1 MSLMSVSFL
10 ELYFLKCLFVLKN
23 VFTYD
28 LKICLGRYD
37 RIFLKQNYVEGLIKK
52 IFIGTEVFFSNFNF
66 SFLLILTFKSIGNQ
80 KHRNATF
87 SW

>member
-52 IFIGTEVFFSNFNF
+52 SLLEQRFF
-66 SFLLILTFKSIGNQ
+66 FKFQ
-80 KHRNATF
+80 F
-87 SW
+87 